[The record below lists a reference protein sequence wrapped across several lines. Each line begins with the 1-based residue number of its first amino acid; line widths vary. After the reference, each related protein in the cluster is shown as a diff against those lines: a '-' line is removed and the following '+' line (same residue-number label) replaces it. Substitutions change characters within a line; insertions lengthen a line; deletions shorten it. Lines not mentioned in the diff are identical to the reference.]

1 MTVKEKQNKAFEIL
15 KTKFGYKNIMQ
26 APKLVKVVISTGTG
40 SQKDKKKKELIGDR
54 IAKITGQ
61 KPSERGAKKSVAT
74 FKVRQG
80 DPVGYQVTLR
90 GERMLNFLE
99 KLVNIAFPRTKDFR
113 GIKTTSIDDMGAIT
127 IGVKE
132 HTIFPETADE
142 DIKDVFG
149 LAVTIL
155 TTANS
160 KDETKAFLEVIGIP
174 FAKK

>member
-1 MTVKEKQNKAFEIL
+1 M
-15 KTKFGYKNIMQ
+15 
-26 APKLVKVVISTGTG
+26 
-40 SQKDKKKKELIGDR
+40 KELIGDR

-61 KPSERGAKKSVAT
+61 KPSEKGAKKSVAT

-90 GERMLNFLE
+90 GERMVNFLE

-113 GIKTTSIDDMGAIT
+113 GIKSSSIDDMGAIT
-127 IGVKE
+127 IGIKE

-160 KDETKAFLEVIGIP
+160 KEETRAFLEIIGIP

>member
-1 MTVKEKQNKAFEIL
+1 MPYSFAEAVEQMRFPRQEQGAKKGQ
-15 KTKFGYKNIMQ
+15 Q
-26 APKLVKVVISTGTG
+26 
-40 SQKDKKKKELIGDR
+40 DKKKKELIGDR

-61 KPSERGAKKSVAT
+61 KPSEKGAKKSVAT

-90 GERMLNFLE
+90 GERMVNFLE

-113 GIKTTSIDDMGAIT
+113 GIKSSSIDDMGAIT
-127 IGVKE
+127 IGIKE

-160 KDETKAFLEVIGIP
+160 KEETRAFLEIIGIP